1 MRCKLRILDEDT
13 QTHTHTHTHTHMP
26 VKVVLNETEGH
37 GAEEPT
43 LGVTFKY
50 RCTERVALQVTG
62 EK

>member
-1 MRCKLRILDEDT
+1 MRMRCKLRILYKDT
-13 QTHTHTHTHTHMP
+13 QAHKHTHMP

-62 EK
+62 KKR

>member
-1 MRCKLRILDEDT
+1 
-13 QTHTHTHTHTHMP
+13 MP

-62 EK
+62 GK